1 MSARTRGVIGMGD
14 RLAGA
19 LAPSEGYDDLLRD
32 VRQIL
37 ETTRARAYQ
46 AIDNLRVQAY
56 WQVGERIVREEL
68 RHGTRAGYG
77 DQVVARL
84 AGDLGFGRRDVYRML
99 RFYRTYPVVTALNPQ
114 LSWTH
119 YTVLIDVADSA
130 ARQFYEALVVRNAW
144 SVRDLRRQIGENL
157 YGRSLAAPGGAAVAP
172 LTLPPVRP
180 LDTFRALYDVALP
193 GLPADFSEAQLEA
206 ALRADFARFLG
217 ELGPDFYLRGTQQ
230 QLVIDGQYHAVDLEL
245 YHRGIPCIVLV
256 DLKVGPFEDRFVGQM
271 NKYVNYYR
279 ERVPTYPWEKPAI
292 GLIICASV
300 GREEARYALG
310 GLEERIFV
318 AEYRRKLPSEAEIGA
333 RLGRAG
339 GAATPAVG
347 DAGERDEGD

>member
-1 MSARTRGVIGMGD
+1 MGTGVSA
-14 RLAGA
+14 
-19 LAPSEGYDDLLRD
+19 EGYEDLLRD

-37 ETTRARAYQ
+37 EATRARAYQ

-68 RHGTRAGYG
+68 RHESRADYG
-77 DQVVARL
+77 QQVVARL
-84 AGDLGFGRRDVYRML
+84 ARDVGFGRSDLYRML
-99 RFYRTYPVVTALNPQ
+99 HFYRTYPVVTALNPQ

-119 YTVLIDVADSA
+119 YTALIEVADAA
-130 ARQFYEALVVRNAW
+130 ARQFYEALAVRNAW
-144 SVRDLRRQIGENL
+144 SVRELRRQIGAGL
-157 YGRSLAAPGGAAVAP
+157 YARSLAAPGGVAVAP

-193 GLPADFSEAQLEA
+193 GLPVGFSEAQLEA
-206 ALRADFARFLG
+206 ALRADFERFLG

-230 QLVIDGQYHAVDLEL
+230 PLVIDGQYHAVDLEL

-256 DLKVGPFEDRFVGQM
+256 DLKVGPFEDRYVGQM

-279 ERVPTYPWEKPAI
+279 ERVPAYPWERPAI

-333 RLGRAG
+333 RLVGPG
-339 GAATPAVG
+339 GPASG
-347 DAGERDEGD
+347 LGEQAGER

>member
-1 MSARTRGVIGMGD
+1 M
-14 RLAGA
+14 GA
-19 LAPSEGYDDLLRD
+19 LAPLEGYDELLRE
-32 VRQIL
+32 VREIL
-37 ETTRARAYQ
+37 ATARARAYQ

-68 RHGTRAGYG
+68 RHQARADYG
-77 DQVVARL
+77 QQIVARL
-84 AGDLGFGRRDVYRML
+84 AADLGFGRSDLYRML
-99 RFYRTYPVVTALNPQ
+99 TFYRTYPVVTALNPQ

-119 YTVLIDVADSA
+119 YTVLIEVADA
-130 ARQFYEALVVRNAW
+130 LARQFYEALAVRNAW
-144 SVRDLRRQIGENL
+144 SVRALRQQIREDL
-157 YGRSLAAPGGAAVAP
+157 YARSLAAPGGAAVAP

-206 ALRADFARFLG
+206 ALRADFERFLG

-245 YHRGIPCIVLV
+245 YHRGIPCMVLV
-256 DLKVGPFEDRFVGQM
+256 DLKAGPFEDRYVGQM

-279 ERVPTYPWEKPAI
+279 ERVPAYPWEKPAI
-292 GLIICASV
+292 GLIICASA
-300 GREEARYALG
+300 GREEVRYALG

-318 AEYRRKLPSEAEIGA
+318 AEYRRKLPSEAEIRV
-333 RLGRAG
+333 RLGQLGDPAAAARA
-339 GAATPAVG
+339 AP
-347 DAGERDEGD
+347 GELRENH